1 MLTAGM
7 KGKDKSSNGK
17 DATDRADASK
27 KLGQLIEVVD
37 TLVSRGFV
45 SVYDASHESIENS
58 LSVWEYQAMD
68 GTMQGPFT
76 SQQIAAW
83 MAQGYFTG
91 ASAVM
96 MRRCGLAEM
105 HRPPASSQSA
115 EKGSVSAT
123 SASSVFESTTAKR
136 KPVDEP
142 SGTTK
147 KVKFNLGVKETKEDL
162 LADLDD
168 DEDDP
173 EAPAAS
179 VKSSSSVAT
188 ERVQEADATHSVA
201 FEKGPWILSDDID
214 FGDVSADT
222 NQASGEGA
230 VGSSATAAAY
240 SSSSSEARRAAF
252 LAQQAEDRDDD
263 DDDEGDDIDD
273 DIDDDF
279 EVDEGRTDRR
289 RKSKSKNKDDG
300 DDSD

>member
-1 MLTAGM
+1 MLTVGM
-7 KGKDKSSNGK
+7 KGNDKSSNGK
-17 DATDRADASK
+17 DTTDRVDASK

-58 LSVWEYQAMD
+58 LSVWEYQALD

-105 HRPPASSQSA
+105 HRPPASSQ
-115 EKGSVSAT
+115 KGSVSAT

-142 SGTTK
+142 SGATK
-147 KVKFNLGVKETKEDL
+147 KVKFDLGVKETKEDL

-173 EAPAAS
+173 EAPASS

-188 ERVQEADATHSVA
+188 ERVQEADATDSVV
-201 FEKGPWILSDDID
+201 FEKGPWILSDDIY

-222 NQASGEGA
+222 NQASGEGD
-230 VGSSATAAAY
+230 VRSSATAAAY
-240 SSSSSEARRAAF
+240 SSSSSISSSEARRAAF

-263 DDDEGDDIDD
+263 DDEGDDIDD
-273 DIDDDF
+273 DL